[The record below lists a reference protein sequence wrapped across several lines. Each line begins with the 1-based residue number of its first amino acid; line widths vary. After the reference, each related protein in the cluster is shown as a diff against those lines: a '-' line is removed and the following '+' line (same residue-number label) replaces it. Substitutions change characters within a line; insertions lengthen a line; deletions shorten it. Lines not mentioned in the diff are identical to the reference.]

1 VARFVNKNR
10 AVITTIPIYVIG
22 SSNTD
27 MVIRTQ
33 KLPMP
38 GETVMGTD
46 FIINPGGKGANQA
59 VAAARLGNQITF
71 IAKVGNDL
79 FGRQALEHFQRERI
93 DTSFVSIDSEHPSGV
108 ALIGVDAQGENSIM
122 VAPGSNAH
130 LDVESVG
137 QALNTVQSGS
147 IILLQLEIPMETV
160 AFAIKKANSTGCK
173 VILNPAPANII
184 DPELLRY
191 VHVITPNESE
201 AEILTG
207 VRVTDIDTAARASQ
221 KLHDLG
227 VANIVITLGSKGAF
241 LSVDSTQKLIP
252 TPVVTPVDTTAAGDC
267 FNGALAIALSE
278 GLVLEKAVR
287 FACVAASI
295 SVTRMGAQSSMPY
308 RKEAD
313 DIFLHTHKKSRP

>member
-1 VARFVNKNR
+1 M
-10 AVITTIPIYVIG
+10 TIPIYVIG

-59 VAAARLGNQITF
+59 VAAARLGSQITF

-79 FGRQALEHFQRERI
+79 FGKQALEHFQRENI
-93 DTSFVSIDSEHPSGV
+93 DTSFVSIDSEHPSGI
-108 ALIGVDAQGENSIM
+108 ALIGVDAHGENSIM

-137 QALNTVQSGS
+137 KALNTVQSGS
-147 IILLQLEIPMETV
+147 IILLQLEIPMEIV
-160 AFAIKKANSTGCK
+160 AFAIKKANSAGCK
-173 VILNPAPANII
+173 VILNPAPAKIV

-207 VRVTDIDTAARASQ
+207 LRVTDIDTAARAAQ

-241 LSVDSTQKLIP
+241 LSGDSIQKLIP
-252 TPVVTPVDTTAAGDC
+252 SPVVTPVDTTAAGDC

-278 GLVLEKAVR
+278 GLTLDDAVS
-287 FACVAASI
+287 FACRAASI
-295 SVTRMGAQSSMPY
+295 SVMRMGAQSSMPY
-308 RKEAD
+308 RKEVD
-313 DIFLHTHKKSRP
+313 DISSHTVEKSNP

>member
-1 VARFVNKNR
+1 M
-10 AVITTIPIYVIG
+10 TIPIYVIG

-59 VAAARLGNQITF
+59 VAAARLGSQITF

-79 FGRQALEHFQRERI
+79 FGKQALEHFQRENI
-93 DTSFVSIDSEHPSGV
+93 DTSFVSIDSEHASGV
-108 ALIGVDAQGENSIM
+108 ALIGVDAHGENSIM
-122 VAPGSNAH
+122 VAPGSNAN
-130 LDVESVG
+130 LDVENVG
-137 QALNTVQSGS
+137 KALNAVQSGS

-160 AFAIKKANSTGCK
+160 AFAIRKGTSIGCK
-173 VILNPAPANII
+173 VILNPAPAKTI
-184 DPELLRY
+184 DPELLKH

-207 VRVTDIDTAARASQ
+207 LRVTDIDTAARAAQ

-227 VANIVITLGSKGAF
+227 VPNIVITLGSKGAF
-241 LSVDSTQKLIP
+241 LSGDAIQKLIP
-252 TPVVTPVDTTAAGDC
+252 SPVVTPVDTTAAGDC

-278 GLVLEKAVR
+278 GLPLDDAVS
-287 FACVAASI
+287 FACRAASI
-295 SVTRMGAQSSMPY
+295 SVTRLGAQSSMPY
-308 RKEAD
+308 RKEVD
-313 DIFLHTHKKSRP
+313 DISLRTVGKSKP